1 MSKQLKLEE
10 LHKNITALQKENR
23 RLEAENAGLKT
34 ANAGLKAEN
43 ERLKREVDIYKG
55 VATAIAKDAQKT
67 TENLHF

>member
-23 RLEAENAGLKT
+23 RLEA
-34 ANAGLKAEN
+34 ANARLEAEN
-43 ERLKREVDIYKG
+43 ERLKREVDMYKG
-55 VATAIAKDAQKT
+55 VATAIAKDVQYT